1 MKKVILSI
9 LIIFLIF
16 GCNKEKEINKE
27 ENNKRYNEIKES
39 IKKAVEWQ
47 ISAQYPSCTNKGIY
61 SDELNVSSG
70 KHENSS
76 FLINN
81 GYIKMDELL
90 DVDNKSYCDTYVVI
104 KSEYQDEYDH
114 QNNCNIYY
122 KFFLKCKDY
131 EEKGYMNWEK

>member
-1 MKKVILSI
+1 MKKILISI
-9 LIIFLIF
+9 LIIFLIC

-27 ENNKRYNEIKES
+27 DNNKRYNEIKES

-47 ISAQYPSCTNKGIY
+47 ISAQYPSCTNEGVFN
-61 SDELNVSSG
+61 DELNVSSG

-104 KSEYQDEYDH
+104 KSLYEDEYDH
-114 QNNCNIYY
+114 QNNCKIYY
-122 KFFLKCKDY
+122 KIYLKCKDY
-131 EEKGYMNWEK
+131 EDKGYINWEK